1 MNKNNWHDANQLEY
15 TLGEL
20 QTMFDTRQ
28 VADMLDGM
36 VLDGY
41 TAMSLGLIIDL
52 IKQRCPEVDTRHGK
66 RSPCCNAATSEVNV
80 ARTVGRAEYYDECN
94 SCGHIS

>member
-1 MNKNNWHDANQLEY
+1 MKTKNWHDANQRKY
-15 TLGEL
+15 TLEEL
-20 QTMFDTRQ
+20 QTMFDTQ
-28 VADMLDGM
+28 DVADMLDGM

-41 TAMSLGLIIDL
+41 SAMSLGLIIDL
-52 IKQRCPEVDTRHGK
+52 IKQRCPEVGGK

-94 SCGHIS
+94 CCGHIS

>member
-1 MNKNNWHDANQLEY
+1 MKTKNWHKVNQRKY
-15 TLGEL
+15 TLKEL
-20 QTMFDTRQ
+20 QVMFDTKD

-52 IKQRCPEVDTRHGK
+52 IKQRCPEVTPEPHK
-66 RSPCCNAATSEVNV
+66 IVCPHC
-80 ARTVGRAEYYDECN
+80 ECD
-94 SCGHIS
+94 C

>member
-20 QTMFDTRQ
+20 QTMFDTQQ

-41 TAMSLGLIIDL
+41 SAMSLGLIIDL
-52 IKQRCPEVDTRHGK
+52 IKQRCPEVTPEPCRAVCRH
-66 RSPCCNAATSEVNV
+66 C
-80 ARTVGRAEYYDECN
+80 ECD
-94 SCGHIS
+94 C